1 MPVLQPARLLPKYC
15 CAELEDTFASQRQSC
30 LSTLIRVSI
39 CWQNVVRNLK
49 VLQVSNSSSVVS
61 IIFLYCTWGKKYS
74 NEMPKMGLGNWH
86 LSIRDS
92 WSWVFRKKCFG
103 WHWSSVSC
111 LMLPTWSILNFQ
123 TYLIGSCEWRYLSKS
138 EKQEWCRLFKE
149 IVLDCKQ
156 CLSRFLLAYFKIN

>member
-74 NEMPKMGLGNWH
+74 NEMPKMGLDNWH

-92 WSWVFRKKCFG
+92 RSWVFRKK
-103 WHWSSVSC
+103 
-111 LMLPTWSILNFQ
+111 MLWLTLIICILFNVTYSKYFEFSNLSIRQLWMTILKWKWEVRVMPSFQ
-123 TYLIGSCEWRYLSKS
+123 R
-138 EKQEWCRLFKE
+138 
-149 IVLDCKQ
+149 DCAKLQ
-156 CLSRFLLAYFKIN
+156 AMLV